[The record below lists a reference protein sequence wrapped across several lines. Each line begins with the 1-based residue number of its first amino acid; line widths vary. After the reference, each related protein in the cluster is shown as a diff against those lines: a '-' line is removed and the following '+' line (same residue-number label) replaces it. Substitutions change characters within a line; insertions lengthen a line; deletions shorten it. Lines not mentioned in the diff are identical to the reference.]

1 MLRIYSERHSDVFLA
16 AILDPP
22 FPVARRLLYR
32 GGEASFAMAIQFG
45 PMSKIVERT
54 LDFLELFAAQKRPLS
69 LSDISRLLSIPV
81 SSCHD
86 VLQALQ
92 ERGFIYEVSPRGGY
106 YPTLRMYEAGKV
118 IAENDPV
125 LLRADYQLRELRD
138 ELDESVLLAKVSG
151 LRGTYLLSFE
161 TSHPLRFQLKVGN
174 NVTSLH
180 ATSAGKALLATLD
193 EAALEAALDGIEFTA
208 FTPRTAT
215 TKAAL
220 RAEIEAGRA
229 RGWYLNAEESMDGLT
244 TLSAPFLW
252 HQSVYIVTIAA
263 PSPRLEGR
271 LERTA
276 RKLVEV
282 CARLEMRAG
291 R

>member
-1 MLRIYSERHSDVFLA
+1 
-16 AILDPP
+16 
-22 FPVARRLLYR
+22 
-32 GGEASFAMAIQFG
+32 
-45 PMSKIVERT
+45 MSKIVERT

-92 ERGFIYEVSPRGGY
+92 DRGFIYEVSPRGGY

-125 LLRADYQLRELRD
+125 VLRADYQLRELRD

-161 TSHPLRFQLKVGN
+161 TSHPLRFQQKVGN
-174 NVTSLH
+174 SLTSLH

-193 EAALEAALDGIEFTA
+193 DAVLETTLNSIDYKPL
-208 FTPRTAT
+208 TPKTAT
-215 TKAAL
+215 SKAAL
-220 RAEIEAGRA
+220 RAQIEAGRA
-229 RGWYLNAEESMDGLT
+229 QGWYLNAEESMDGLT

-263 PSPRLEGR
+263 PTSRLDS
-271 LERTA
+271 
-276 RKLVEV
+276 KLDSVAQKLLAV
-282 CARLEMRAG
+282 CARLEMKNG